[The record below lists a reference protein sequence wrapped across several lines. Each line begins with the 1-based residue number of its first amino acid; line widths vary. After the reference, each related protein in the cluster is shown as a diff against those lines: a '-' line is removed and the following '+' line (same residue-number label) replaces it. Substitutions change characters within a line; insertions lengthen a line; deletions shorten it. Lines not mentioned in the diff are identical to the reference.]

1 MKIAI
6 IVGSHRQQ
14 SQSSKVGAWFK
25 AQLESQGVETWTL
38 DMADNPFPMW
48 DESIWAGNP
57 EWTARLAPVSEQLNS
72 CNGLVVISPE
82 WSGMV
87 PPALKNFFLL
97 CSRGELAHKPGLI
110 VSVSS
115 GRGGS
120 YPVAEL
126 RSSSYKNTRI
136 AYLPEH
142 LIVHDVENVFNENL
156 GGADDDYIRRR
167 ADYCID
173 LLVAYS
179 DALNS
184 VRDKGLAR
192 NKDFANGM

>member
-1 MKIAI
+1 MKIGI

-14 SQSSKVGAWFK
+14 SQSTKIGAWF
-25 AQLESQGVETWTL
+25 ASQLESQGVDSWTL
-38 DMADNPFPMW
+38 DMASNPFPMW
-48 DESIWAGNP
+48 DESIWEGNP
-57 EWTARLAPVSEQLNS
+57 EWAERLAPMSAELHN
-72 CNGLVVISPE
+72 CDGLIIISPE

-110 VSVSS
+110 VSVSA

-136 AYLPEH
+136 CYLPEH
-142 LIVHDVENVFNENL
+142 LIVHDVESVFNTEVN
-156 GGADDDYIRRR
+156 GEGDDYIRRR
-167 ADYCID
+167 AEYCID
-173 LLVAYS
+173 LLLAYS
-179 DALNS
+179 ASLS
-184 VRDKGLAR
+184 VVRDSGLAR
-192 NKDFANGM
+192 HKDFSNGM